1 MSGNWVEGDRDWS
14 IPIYIVLTFEIYN
27 ILPNKGKIKI
37 IKDENISNLKIEW
50 KQKEKNPNCISNR

>member
-1 MSGNWVEGDRDWS
+1 MVIGLKV
-14 IPIYIVLTFEIYN
+14 TFEIYN